1 VLLIILELGIK
12 KFTALRY
19 ATDIDLQVNKKS
31 RFEILSK
38 IANSIKVY
46 DISIPWDLDRL
57 EEVYQAIIK
66 HNK

>member
-1 VLLIILELGIK
+1 M
-12 KFTALRY
+12 R
-19 ATDIDLQVNKKS
+19 KKS